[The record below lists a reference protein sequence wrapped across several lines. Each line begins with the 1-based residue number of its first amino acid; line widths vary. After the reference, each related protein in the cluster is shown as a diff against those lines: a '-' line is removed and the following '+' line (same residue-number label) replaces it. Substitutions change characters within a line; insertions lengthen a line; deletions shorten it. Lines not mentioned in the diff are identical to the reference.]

1 MENIRERIRNLE
13 CLVNGLELKTLKKHI
28 KNLENRVRK
37 VEEFETRLKDLEIFA
52 TNTEFIEANL
62 TYLSKRVSDLENK
75 PQEELLKY
83 VAKQIIEEAEMSDMP
98 FEDMWERIGS
108 HFCDRYESK
117 ITQMTEEFQR
127 NLSMVCLAR
136 MELITQSTI
145 SKLEK
150 FSNEAIEIIKNKESK
165 NNE

>member
-1 MENIRERIRNLE
+1 MRNIKERIRNIE
-13 CLVNGLELKTLKKHI
+13 SFVNGLELKILKKHI

-52 TNTEFIEANL
+52 TNNEFVGVNL

-83 VAKQIIEEAEMSDMP
+83 VAKQIIEEAEMSSMP
-98 FEDMWERIGS
+98 FNDVWERVGNY
-108 HFCDRYESK
+108 FCDRYESK
-117 ITQMTEEFQR
+117 IAQMTEETQR
-127 NLSMVCLAR
+127 QLAMVCLAR

-145 SKLEK
+145 NMLEK
-150 FSNEAIEIIKNKESK
+150 LSKQSIEMVKNKESK